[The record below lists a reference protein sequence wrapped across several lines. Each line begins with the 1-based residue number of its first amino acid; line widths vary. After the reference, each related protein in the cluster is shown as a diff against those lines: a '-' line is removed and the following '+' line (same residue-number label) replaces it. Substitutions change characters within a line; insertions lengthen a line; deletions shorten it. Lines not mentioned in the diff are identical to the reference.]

1 MCNCV
6 VMSIRVHTTGASSQK
21 SKLRTQNSSIHTY
34 IHTCTYNRGIIA
46 AVKAA
51 QKAQISELNQA
62 LKDQT
67 DDLIV
72 AKIKELQK
80 GKKKS
85 SENFMLNNALS
96 PQEKKQLY
104 YSKHPVAVA
113 QAPAA
118 PRQAWGQK
126 SAWGPQTAAPQPPK
140 GSLQVCVCF

>member
-1 MCNCV
+1 MKATKKEQ
-6 VMSIRVHTTGASSQK
+6 MSEANRMPYIHIC
-21 SKLRTQNSSIHTY
+21 IHTY
-34 IHTCTYNRGIIA
+34 TYDRGIIA

-85 SENFMLNNALS
+85 SDKFMLDNALS

-104 YSKHPVAVA
+104 YSKHPVAAA
-113 QAPAA
+113 QAQPAA
-118 PRQAWGQK
+118 SQAWGQK
-126 SAWGPQTAAPQPPK
+126 GGWGQQAAAAPQPPK
-140 GSLQVCVCF
+140 GSLQVCACVFVMFV